1 MKAWLKDYQTKKQI
15 NDEKKRISKEL
26 KMLTKSL
33 IGLRSWLKL
42 LKSHERDINKL
53 KK

>member
-26 KMLTKSL
+26 KMITKSL